1 MNTPLA
7 EEDAHWKVLCLLE
20 TNPALSQRELAL
32 VLGVS
37 LGKTNYCVR
46 ALLDKGLLK
55 MQSFQNSK
63 QKLAYL
69 YVLTPAGIKKKA
81 ALTGLFLSRKIKE
94 YELLRKEIEMLQE
107 QTKAILD

>member
-1 MNTPLA
+1 MNKLLSD
-7 EEDAHWKVLCLLE
+7 EDAHWKVLCLLE
-20 TNPALSQRELAL
+20 TNPELSQRELAL
-32 VLGVS
+32 ALGVS

-46 ALLDKGLLK
+46 ALLGKGWLK

-81 ALTGLFLSRKIKE
+81 TLTRLFLSRKIKE

-107 QTKAILD
+107 QARAIPD

>member
-1 MNTPLA
+1 MNKLLSD
-7 EEDAHWKVLCLLE
+7 EDAHWKVLCLLE
-20 TNPALSQRELAL
+20 TNPELSQRELAFA
-32 VLGVS
+32 LGVS

-69 YVLTPAGIKKKA
+69 YVLTPAGIKKKTI
-81 ALTGLFLSRKIKE
+81 LTSLFLSRKIKE

-107 QTKAILD
+107 QARVILD